1 MILPNVPPAALTFP
15 LKTTAAP
22 FTLPDMLRSPVTV
35 KLSSTVTVP
44 PAESNVK
51 FPVMVSISFPLIS
64 TLSNLADP
72 TVEIMLPLTVKLSS
86 IMVVPPAESIVKLPV
101 DVSISLS
108 SVTPIFMLPFVAP
121 FELKSPLTTKLS

>member
-22 FTLPDMLRSPVTV
+22 FTLPDILRSPVTV

-44 PAESNVK
+44 EPESSVS
-51 FPVMVSISFPLIS
+51 PPTDVSISFPSIL

-72 TVEIMLPLTVKLSS
+72 
-86 IMVVPPAESIVKLPV
+86 PA
-101 DVSISLS
+101 
-108 SVTPIFMLPFVAP
+108 
-121 FELKSPLTTKLS
+121 